1 MAKTKSQKDAEAKRK
16 QRRYRTIV
24 NATGDPKLARKYRNK
39 SDVSIELELGIKVPK
54 RKPRLIKEER
64 RGKQTKKV
72 RNYIVSTPTI
82 KRDELVFTSKIFK
95 GRKVPRV
102 TTKVKEPKVARKAPG
117 AVESLFKPY
126 FTPKQDARQ
135 DKWGEWSGNKKKL
148 IPKAIRTMAFRI
160 NRRAG
165 LKDDSAAYGYAVLY
179 YAYVNNEPIDLW
191 LTRLVPDTDF
201 DGELYLNVSGF
212 GVKR

>member
-1 MAKTKSQKDAEAKRK
+1 VAKTKVQKDAEAARK

-39 SDVSIELELGIKVPK
+39 SDVNIELELGIKVPK

-72 RNYIVSTPTI
+72 RSYIVSTPTI
-82 KRDELVFTSKIFK
+82 KRDDLVFKSKIFK
-95 GRKVPRV
+95 DRKISG
-102 TTKVKEPKVARKAPG
+102 VKQKPGKPKVIARAPG
-117 AVESLFKPY
+117 AVESLFEPY

-135 DKWGEWSGNKKKL
+135 DKWGSWSENKKRAM
-148 IPKAIRTMAFRI
+148 PKAVRTMAFRI

-201 DGELYLNVSGF
+201 DGELYLNVS
-212 GVKR
+212 

>member
-1 MAKTKSQKDAEAKRK
+1 MARPKSAAQKAKEARIKKLRW
-16 QRRYRTIV
+16 RTIV
-24 NATGDPKLARKYRNK
+24 NATGDNKLADKYSRRGN
-39 SDVSIELELGIKVPK
+39 DRIEAELGIKIPT
-54 RKPRLIKEER
+54 RIPRLIKPKR
-64 RGKQTKKV
+64 RGK
-72 RNYIVSTPTI
+72 
-82 KRDELVFTSKIFK
+82 
-95 GRKVPRV
+95 
-102 TTKVKEPKVARKAPG
+102 

-126 FTPKQDARQ
+126 FLKNQDARQ

-148 IPKAIRTMAFRI
+148 MPKAIRAMAFRI

-179 YAYVNNEPIDLW
+179 YAFVNNEPIDLW

-212 GVKR
+212 GVKK